1 MNFQKGYLIYNMQE
15 SQTSITEVILNTINS
30 LFSSLFSSIDN
41 NMYSILDDIVFINTD
56 ILQDKFMNSF
66 FGDGTKSGLLLLA
79 NSLLI
84 GFAIFYIIRYA
95 FSHYSSSQTEQPFQ
109 FFFKLFIYA
118 ILANSSYFL
127 IEQIININSLISL
140 AIREVGENIFN
151 CNISFSEFISK
162 LNNVVTTNNVSLN
175 VFSLDGLLKS
185 FVSMN
190 LLTLMFTYSLR
201 YIILKVFI
209 LITPFAILTLINS
222 STAWLFKS
230 WFRSMLSLLLLQS
243 FVSLI
248 LLIVFSMDFSSHDV
262 LSKILCIGSIYA
274 LTKANSYIRELIGG
288 ISTDISSNISSL
300 QYLMK

>member
-1 MNFQKGYLIYNMQE
+1 MQE